1 MSSATPTP
9 TRVRRLPVVGPLRL
23 GRPSDVWFKPALSVV
38 AAVAVPSL
46 LLMTLGRLDLAPY
59 TMAGSLCALYA
70 HNRPYAARAKV
81 LAWVIL
87 GMLGGLAVALVSA
100 SLTRNAV
107 VLVTVGALLAAA
119 QKAVCDATRVGPPAH
134 VILTFVSSATLFVP
148 QTLGQVP
155 GHLAL
160 AAAAG
165 AWAWLVGMAPA
176 PLRPHGP
183 ERRATA
189 QALNAAAA
197 YAETARGG
205 EEGAGGARS
214 AAYAAVHAAWQT
226 LLAVRDRPSTTRRAL
241 ERLVVRAEVALAAPA
256 DADPA
261 RLRAWARAVRGTG
274 RIPRTGDPRGEDEG
288 LRLNGADARADGAD
302 ARLDSVDPRPDGANP
317 RRAGGGARLGGADPR
332 VDDVDPRVDGTGPCL
347 DGAEPRRTAGGGS
360 RRDSDLRL
368 DGADARVDGTAPRL
382 DGVDPRPDGTGP
394 RLDGVGPRRAD
405 GGARLDGSDPCLGGA
420 DARGDG
426 ADPRPEGDNPRR
438 ADGGACLGGTDPRPQ
453 GANPRRTDSGARL
466 DGAGSRRAHGGARL
480 GGDGTRRDD
489 DRLRERDE
497 LVGVAAERA
506 VAPPPLWSRLGP
518 LAPVAVRSALGCA
531 LAGYVSLALGADRPY
546 WALVTAASLYQ
557 ANITLTWSRAVQR
570 VVGNLVG
577 VLLFAAVTPVAQ
589 LGPLAL
595 VLCIL
600 ACNFG
605 AEALIGRNYWLG
617 SVCVTPLALLVTELP
632 GYQPTGELVTGRVVD
647 TLVGALV
654 GFVAALAVTNRR
666 AGRRVERALTAVD
679 RAREHAARLAADPMS
694 TPAALEAARRGLA
707 AAVVDLRATA
717 DAAAGEWW
725 QRALPQERVVLAE
738 QAAHRTLAAT
748 VRRQGLLPDPGTT
761 STYTHTE
768 GASP

>member
-1 MSSATPTP
+1 MSSATPTSA
-9 TRVRRLPVVGPLRL
+9 RVRRLPVVGALRL

-38 AAVAVPSL
+38 AAVAPPSL

-70 HNRPYAARAKV
+70 HNRPYAARAKA

-107 VLVTVGALLAAA
+107 VLVTVGALLAAV

-134 VILTFVSSATLFVP
+134 VILTFVSSAALFVP
-148 QTLGQVP
+148 QTLGQAP

-165 AWAWLVGMAPA
+165 VWAWLVGMAPA

-205 EEGAGGARS
+205 EEGGAGARS

-226 LLAVRDRPSTTRRAL
+226 LLAVRNRPSTTRRAL
-241 ERLVVRAEVALAAPA
+241 ERLVIRAEVALAAPA

-261 RLRAWARAVRGTG
+261 RLRSWARAVRGTG
-274 RIPRTGDPRGEDEG
+274 RIPRTGDPRREEDG
-288 LRLNGADARADGAD
+288 LCPDG
-302 ARLDSVDPRPDGANP
+302 VGPRPDGA
-317 RRAGGGARLGGADPR
+317 GQ
-332 VDDVDPRVDGTGPCL
+332 C
-347 DGAEPRRTAGGGS
+347 RT
-360 RRDSDLRL
+360 
-368 DGADARVDGTAPRL
+368 
-382 DGVDPRPDGTGP
+382 
-394 RLDGVGPRRAD
+394 D
-405 GGARLDGSDPCLGGA
+405 GGARLDD
-420 DARGDG
+420 DG
-426 ADPRPEGDNPRR
+426 
-438 ADGGACLGGTDPRPQ
+438 L
-453 GANPRRTDSGARL
+453 
-466 DGAGSRRAHGGARL
+466 
-480 GGDGTRRDD
+480 RRDGD
-489 DRLRERDE
+489 LLRERDE

-506 VAPPPLWSRLGP
+506 VAPRPLRSRLGP

-531 LAGYVSLALGADRPY
+531 LAGYVSLALGAERPY

-577 VLLFAAVTPVAQ
+577 VLLFAAVAPVAQ

-654 GFVAALAVTNRR
+654 GFVAAVAVTNRR
-666 AGRRVERALTAVD
+666 AGRRVERALTTVD
-679 RAREHAARLAADPMS
+679 RAREHAARVAADPS
-694 TPAALEAARRGLA
+694 SSPAALVAARRGLA

-725 QRALPQERVVLAE
+725 QRALPLERVVLAE

-748 VRRQGLLPDPGTT
+748 VRRRGLLPDPGTT
-761 STYTHTE
+761 STYTYTE

>member
-288 LRLNGADARADGAD
+288 LRLNGADAGVDGAD
-302 ARLDSVDPRPDGANP
+302 ARPDGANP
-317 RRAGGGARLGGADPR
+317 RRTDSGARLGGAAPR
-332 VDDVDPRVDGTGPCL
+332 LDGVDPRVDGTGPCL

-405 GGARLDGSDPCLGGA
+405 GGARLDGSNPCLGGA

-426 ADPRPEGDNPRR
+426 ADARPEGANPRR
-438 ADGGACLGGTDPRPQ
+438 ADGGARLGGTDPRPQ

-480 GGDGTRRDD
+480 GGDGTRQDD
-489 DRLRERDE
+489 DRRLRERDE

-506 VAPPPLWSRLGP
+506 VAPPSLWSRLGP

>member
-1 MSSATPTP
+1 MSSATPTSA
-9 TRVRRLPVVGPLRL
+9 RVRRLPVVGALRL

-38 AAVAVPSL
+38 AAVAPPSL

-107 VLVTVGALLAAA
+107 VLVTVGALLAAV

-134 VILTFVSSATLFVP
+134 VILTFVSSAALFVP
-148 QTLGQVP
+148 QTLGQAP

-165 AWAWLVGMAPA
+165 VWAWLVGMAPA

-205 EEGAGGARS
+205 EEGGAGARS

-226 LLAVRDRPSTTRRAL
+226 LLAVRNRPSTTRRAL
-241 ERLVVRAEVALAAPA
+241 ERLVIRAEVALAAPA

-261 RLRAWARAVRGTG
+261 RLRSWARAVRGTG
-274 RIPRTGDPRGEDEG
+274 RIPRTGDPRREEDG
-288 LRLNGADARADGAD
+288 LRREEDGLRPD
-302 ARLDSVDPRPDGANP
+302 GVGSRPDGA
-317 RRAGGGARLGGADPR
+317 GQ
-332 VDDVDPRVDGTGPCL
+332 C
-347 DGAEPRRTAGGGS
+347 RT
-360 RRDSDLRL
+360 
-368 DGADARVDGTAPRL
+368 
-382 DGVDPRPDGTGP
+382 
-394 RLDGVGPRRAD
+394 D
-405 GGARLDGSDPCLGGA
+405 GGARLDD
-420 DARGDG
+420 
-426 ADPRPEGDNPRR
+426 
-438 ADGGACLGGTDPRPQ
+438 
-453 GANPRRTDSGARL
+453 DSL
-466 DGAGSRRAHGGARL
+466 
-480 GGDGTRRDD
+480 RRDGD
-489 DRLRERDE
+489 LLHERDE

-506 VAPPPLWSRLGP
+506 VAPRPLRSRLGP

-531 LAGYVSLALGADRPY
+531 LAGYVSLALGAERPY

-577 VLLFAAVTPVAQ
+577 VLLFAAVAPVAQ

-654 GFVAALAVTNRR
+654 GFVAAVAVTNRR
-666 AGRRVERALTAVD
+666 AGRRVERALTTVD
-679 RAREHAARLAADPMS
+679 RAREHAARVAADPS
-694 TPAALEAARRGLA
+694 SSPAALVAARRGLA

-725 QRALPQERVVLAE
+725 QRALPLERVVLAE

-748 VRRQGLLPDPGTT
+748 VRRRGLLPDPGTT
-761 STYTHTE
+761 STYTYTE